1 MSGMQ
6 MLFSV
11 GVWAAMC
18 VWWFWEYVQAIANR
32 KDGETFAQAI
42 ERAGQERA
50 LNKQAK
56 ARMFGGPVLTSV
68 VSIASTVLTLFAL
81 LWLLQGKTIG
91 ALLLSFLVAGLVVNR
106 RMDMAKHKSWA
117 RLSAIDRFRFRLTH
131 AWLWPL
137 HQYRSKGLNHTNN
150 D

>member
-1 MSGMQ
+1 MSAMQ
-6 MLFSV
+6 MIFSV
-11 GVWAAMC
+11 AVWAAMC
-18 VWWFWEYVQAIANR
+18 VWWFWEYVHALTHR
-32 KDGETFAQAI
+32 RDDETFAQAI

-56 ARMFGGPVLTSV
+56 ARMFGSPLLTSV
-68 VSIASTVLTLFAL
+68 VSIASTVMTLVAL
-81 LWLLQGKTIG
+81 LWLLQDKTIG

-106 RMDMAKHKSWA
+106 RMDMTKHKSWA
-117 RLSAIDRFRFRLTH
+117 RLSAIDRLRFRLTH

-137 HQYRSKGLNHTNN
+137 HQYGSKGANNTNN

>member
-1 MSGMQ
+1 MSGLQ

-11 GVWAAMC
+11 SVWAAMC
-18 VWWFWEYVQAIANR
+18 VWWFWEYIHAITHR
-32 KDGETFAQAI
+32 REGEAFGQAI
-42 ERAGQERA
+42 ERASQERA

-56 ARMFGGPVLTSV
+56 ARMFGGPVLTAM
-68 VSIASTVLTLFAL
+68 VSIASTVLTLLAL
-81 LWLLQGKTIG
+81 LWILQGKTIG

-106 RMDMAKHKSWA
+106 RMDMSKHKSWA
-117 RLSAIDRFRFRLTH
+117 RLSAIDRLRFRLTH

-137 HQYRSKGLNHTNN
+137 HQYGNKRGENSNN